1 MSPKSKHHKVEPFA
15 ALRVKEFTLF
25 LTFRFFLTLAIQM
38 QSVIVG
44 WQIYEH
50 TKSVLALGVI
60 GLAEAIPFIITSL
73 FAGHVADIK
82 SRKKIIGISVSL
94 FAISTGVL
102 FYFSMNNSAFIH
114 LYGIVPIFLV
124 IGFTGI
130 VRGFVAAAT
139 MPFMSQLLPRELYT
153 NAATWNSSVWHT
165 SAVLG
170 PAAAGL
176 ICTIDFSTAYMVSF
190 GFVVFSVFAFALIK
204 DKPLPVRIKKEGLK
218 QSLQAGIKFVFS
230 NQLLLGAISLDLF
243 AVLFGGAVAMLPAYA
258 DKILFAGPVEL
269 GLLRSAPA
277 IGAIVTAIILVYKP
291 PGKKAGVN
299 LFWNVGLFGAATIAF
314 AISTNF
320 YLSFFF
326 LVLTGA
332 FDNVSVVIRHTIMQ
346 LSTPDEM
353 RGRVSAIN
361 SIFIGSSNEI
371 GAFESGL
378 AANMMGLMPSVVFGG
393 AMTILI
399 VLLTAKGASKLRK
412 LNLEDIQ

>member
-1 MSPKSKHHKVEPFA
+1 MSQKVTKQKIDPFA
-15 ALRVKEFTLF
+15 ALRVREFVLF
-25 LTFRFFLTLAIQM
+25 LVFRFFLTLGIQM
-38 QSVIVG
+38 QSVVVG
-44 WQIYEH
+44 WQVYEH

-82 SRKKIIGISVSL
+82 SRKRIIGISVSL
-94 FAISTGVL
+94 LAISTALL

-114 LYGIVPIFLV
+114 LYGIIPVFLV

-139 MPFMSQLLPRELYT
+139 MPFMSQLMERELYT

-165 SAVLG
+165 GAVIG
-170 PAAAGL
+170 PAIAGV
-176 ICTIDFSTAYMVSF
+176 ICAVDFSTAYIVNF
-190 GFVVFSVFAFALIK
+190 GFIAIAVFAIALIK
-204 DKPLPVRIKKEGLK
+204 DKPVPVRIKKESLK
-218 QSLQAGIKFVFS
+218 QSLQAGIKFVFG

-277 IGAIVTAIILVYKP
+277 IGAIITAIILVYKP
-291 PGKKAGVN
+291 PGKKAGIN
-299 LFWNVGLFGAATIAF
+299 LFWNVGLFGLATICF

-399 VLLTAKGASKLRK
+399 VLMTAKGASKLRK
-412 LNLEDIQ
+412 LNLEEIQ